1 MTKRRE
7 SRGPGLAAV
16 LAAMCVFVCA
26 QNADAQAPASTTWSV
41 SIVLP
46 AKLVAGQPATLA
58 VLGTDGR
65 LAEGITV
72 DLGEDQRVKTDAS
85 GRVTFTV
92 RRGMRFMM
100 VNAQGPWRRRWWMTR
115 RPRERATCAAAG
127 SKCHRRLRSEI

>member
-1 MTKRRE
+1 ME
-7 SRGPGLAAV
+7 SRGPWSAAARAMMCALA
-16 LAAMCVFVCA
+16 VCA
-26 QNADAQAPASTTWSV
+26 CVLLCAGGADAQAPSTTWSV

-46 AKLVAGQPATLA
+46 QKLVAGQPATLA

-92 RRGMRFMM
+92 PQGMRFMI
-100 VNAQGPWRRRWWMTR
+100 VNAQGSFGGS
-115 RPRERATCAAAG
+115 AG
-127 SKCHRRLRSEI
+127 G